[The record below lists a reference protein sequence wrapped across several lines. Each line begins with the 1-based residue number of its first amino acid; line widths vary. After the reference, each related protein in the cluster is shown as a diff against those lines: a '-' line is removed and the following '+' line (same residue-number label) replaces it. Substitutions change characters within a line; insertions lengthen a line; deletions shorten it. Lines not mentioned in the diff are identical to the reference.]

1 MIIPG
6 AFGHIEYVDRSWVIE
21 CEPQV
26 RARLRRVFPKVSSRA
41 SEKIW
46 LSATPENSRELDWF
60 LQRYPM
66 NMENETLF
74 QLRMLATKHK
84 EQERAIA
91 DLLQGER
98 ALPECAMAKP
108 PRDYQR
114 EALVQLQILG
124 GLLLADELGLGKT
137 VSAMCPMTIPQNLP
151 AVVVYPA
158 SLPNHWPEKLAE
170 FMPGLR
176 VHHVKKTSPY
186 PLTKQPGQRTADL
199 WDTIPDV
206 ILVSYHK
213 LRGWAEVLGEI
224 ARYVV
229 FEECQQLRNPDSD
242 IYRACQY
249 LSEKV
254 TDKSGLK
261 LGLTGTPIYNYGCE
275 FFHVIQVLLP
285 DSLGSYEEFVREWCD
300 VGSSDRKTRLREPA
314 EFGEYLR
321 RSGIMLRR
329 TRAEVGRELPPLT
342 KIPYEIEMN
351 KAVLHNMTM
360 TSDAVMLAKTILA
373 ANERWRGE
381 RLQASGEFD
390 KLMRQATGVAKA
402 PFVCEFVRLLIESG
416 QKVVLF
422 GWHREVYNIWLEQ
435 LAEFNPVM
443 YTGSESPKQ
452 KKASMDAFTTGDS
465 KVIIVS
471 LRAGAGIDGLQ
482 YASSTAVFG
491 ELDWAYGV
499 MWQCIGRLFRDGQIN
514 PVMAYF
520 LLADD
525 GSDPIIS
532 EIIGIKRDQL
542 EGVTNLDIVLTERV
556 DAGESQLKEMAKR
569 YLLQHQLAA

>member
-1 MIIPG
+1 MHH
-6 AFGHIEYVDRSWVIE
+6 GHCTYY
-21 CEPQV
+21 
-26 RARLRRVFPKVSSRA
+26 L
-41 SEKIW
+41 
-46 LSATPENSRELDWF
+46 NSR
-60 LQRYPM
+60 
-66 NMENETLF
+66 
-74 QLRMLATKHK
+74 
-84 EQERAIA
+84 
-91 DLLQGER
+91 
-98 ALPECAMAKP
+98 
-108 PRDYQR
+108 
-114 EALVQLQILG
+114 
-124 GLLLADELGLGKT
+124 
-137 VSAMCPMTIPQNLP
+137 
-151 AVVVYPA
+151 
-158 SLPNHWPEKLAE
+158 LPNHWPEKLAE

-186 PLTKQPGQRTADL
+186 PLIKQPGQRTADL

-254 TDKSGLK
+254 TEKSGLK

-351 KAVLHNMTM
+351 KAVLHNMT
-360 TSDAVMLAKTILA
+360 SDAVMLAKTILA
-373 ANERWRGE
+373 ANERYRGE
-381 RLQASGEFD
+381 RMQASGEFD
-390 KLMRQATGVAKA
+390 RLMRQATGIAKA

-452 KKASMDAFTTGDS
+452 KKASMDAFTNGDS

-491 ELDWAYGV
+491 ELDWAYGM

-532 EIIGIKRDQL
+532 EIVGIKRDQL
-542 EGVTNLDIVLTERV
+542 EGVTNQDIVLTERV
-556 DAGESQLKEMAKR
+556 DVAESQLKEMAKR

>member
-6 AFGHIEYVDRSWVIE
+6 AFGHIEYVDRNWVIE

-60 LQRYPM
+60 LSRYPM

-186 PLTKQPGQRTADL
+186 PLIKQPGQRTADL

-254 TDKSGLK
+254 TEKSGLK

-351 KAVLHNMTM
+351 KAVLHNMT
-360 TSDAVMLAKTILA
+360 SDAVMLAKTILA
-373 ANERWRGE
+373 ANERYRGE
-381 RLQASGEFD
+381 RMQASGEFD
-390 KLMRQATGVAKA
+390 RLMRQATGIAKA
-402 PFVCEFVRLLIESG
+402 PFVSEFVRLLIESG

-452 KKASMDAFTTGDS
+452 KKASMDAFTNGDS

-491 ELDWAYGV
+491 ELDWAYGM

-532 EIIGIKRDQL
+532 EIVGIKRDQL
-542 EGVTNLDIVLTERV
+542 EGVTNQDIVLTERV
-556 DAGESQLKEMAKR
+556 DVAESQLKEMAKR

>member
-186 PLTKQPGQRTADL
+186 PLIKQPGQRTADL

-254 TDKSGLK
+254 TEKSGLK

-351 KAVLHNMTM
+351 KAVLHNI
-360 TSDAVMLAKTILA
+360 TSDAVTLAKTILA

-381 RLQASGEFD
+381 RLQATGEFD
-390 KLMRQATGVAKA
+390 RLMRQATGVAKA

-422 GWHREVYNIWLEQ
+422 GWHRDVYNIWLEQ
-435 LAEFNPVM
+435 LAEFKPVM

-556 DAGESQLKEMAKR
+556 DVAESQLKEMAKR

>member
-6 AFGHIEYVDRSWVIE
+6 AFGRIEYVDRSWVIE

-186 PLTKQPGQRTADL
+186 PLIKQPGQRTADL

-254 TDKSGLK
+254 TEKSGLK

-351 KAVLHNMTM
+351 KAVLHNMT
-360 TSDAVMLAKTILA
+360 SDAVMLAKTILA
-373 ANERWRGE
+373 ANERYRGE
-381 RLQASGEFD
+381 RLQATGEFD
-390 KLMRQATGVAKA
+390 RLMRQATGVAKA

-452 KKASMDAFTTGDS
+452 KKASMDAFTNGDS

-532 EIIGIKRDQL
+532 EIVGIKRDQL

-556 DAGESQLKEMAKR
+556 DVAESQLKEMAKR

>member
-6 AFGHIEYVDRSWVIE
+6 AFGRIEYVDRNWVIE

-41 SEKIW
+41 SEKIR

-186 PLTKQPGQRTADL
+186 PLIKQPGQRTADL

-242 IYRACQY
+242 IYRACQH

-254 TDKSGLK
+254 TEKSGLK

-351 KAVLHNMTM
+351 KAVLHNMT
-360 TSDAVMLAKTILA
+360 SDAVMLAKTILA
-373 ANERWRGE
+373 ANERYRGE
-381 RLQASGEFD
+381 RMQASGEFD
-390 KLMRQATGVAKA
+390 RLMRQATGIAKA

-452 KKASMDAFTTGDS
+452 KKASMEAFTNGDS

-532 EIIGIKRDQL
+532 EIVGIKRDQL
-542 EGVTNLDIVLTERV
+542 EGVTNQDIVLTERV
-556 DAGESQLKEMAKR
+556 DVAESQLKEMAKR

>member
-6 AFGHIEYVDRSWVIE
+6 AFGRIEYVDRSWVIE

-60 LQRYPM
+60 LSRYPM

-186 PLTKQPGQRTADL
+186 PLIKQPGQRTADL

-254 TDKSGLK
+254 TEKSGLK

-351 KAVLHNMTM
+351 KAVLHNMT
-360 TSDAVMLAKTILA
+360 SDAVMLAKTILA
-373 ANERWRGE
+373 ANERYRGE
-381 RLQASGEFD
+381 RLQATGEFD
-390 KLMRQATGVAKA
+390 RLMRQATGVAKA

-556 DAGESQLKEMAKR
+556 DVAESQLKEMAKR

>member
-6 AFGHIEYVDRSWVIE
+6 AFGRIEYVDRSWVIE

-60 LQRYPM
+60 LSRYPM

-98 ALPECAMAKP
+98 ALPECAMAKA

-176 VHHVKKTSPY
+176 VHHVKKTCPY
-186 PLTKQPGQRTADL
+186 PLIKQPGQRAADL

-254 TDKSGLK
+254 TEKSGLK

-351 KAVLHNMTM
+351 KAVLHNI

-373 ANERWRGE
+373 ANERYRGE

-390 KLMRQATGVAKA
+390 RLMRQATGVAKA

-416 QKVVLF
+416 HQKVVLF

-452 KKASMDAFTTGDS
+452 KKASMDAFTNGDS

-532 EIIGIKRDQL
+532 EIVGIKRDQL

-556 DAGESQLKEMAKR
+556 DVAESQLKEMAKR

>member
-6 AFGHIEYVDRSWVIE
+6 AFGHIEYVDRNWVIE

-60 LQRYPM
+60 LSRYPM

-98 ALPECAMAKP
+98 ALPECAMAKA

-186 PLTKQPGQRTADL
+186 PLIKQPGQRTADL

-254 TDKSGLK
+254 TEKSGLK

-351 KAVLHNMTM
+351 KAVLHNMT
-360 TSDAVMLAKTILA
+360 SDAVMLAKTILA
-373 ANERWRGE
+373 ANERYRGE
-381 RLQASGEFD
+381 RLQATGEFD
-390 KLMRQATGVAKA
+390 RLMRQATGVAKA

-452 KKASMDAFTTGDS
+452 KKASMDAFTNGDS
-465 KVIIVS
+465 KVFIVS

-532 EIIGIKRDQL
+532 EIVGIKRDQL
-542 EGVTNLDIVLTERV
+542 EGVTNQDIVLTERV
-556 DAGESQLKEMAKR
+556 DVAESQLKEMAKR

>member
-6 AFGHIEYVDRSWVIE
+6 AFGHIEYVDRNWVIE

-186 PLTKQPGQRTADL
+186 PLIKQPGQRTADL

-242 IYRACQY
+242 IYRACQH

-254 TDKSGLK
+254 TEKSGLK

-351 KAVLHNMTM
+351 KAVLHNMT
-360 TSDAVMLAKTILA
+360 SDAVMLAKTILA
-373 ANERWRGE
+373 ANERYRGE
-381 RLQASGEFD
+381 RMQASGEFD
-390 KLMRQATGVAKA
+390 RLMRQATGIAKA

-452 KKASMDAFTTGDS
+452 KKASMDAFTNGDS

-532 EIIGIKRDQL
+532 EIVGIKRDQL
-542 EGVTNLDIVLTERV
+542 EGVTNQDIVLTERV
-556 DAGESQLKEMAKR
+556 DVAESQLKEMAKR

>member
-6 AFGHIEYVDRSWVIE
+6 AFGRIEYVDRSWVIE

-60 LQRYPM
+60 LSRYPM

-186 PLTKQPGQRTADL
+186 PLIKQPGQRTADL

-254 TDKSGLK
+254 TEKSGLK

-351 KAVLHNMTM
+351 KAVLHNMT
-360 TSDAVMLAKTILA
+360 SDAVMLAKTILA
-373 ANERWRGE
+373 ANERYRGE
-381 RLQASGEFD
+381 RLQATGEFD
-390 KLMRQATGVAKA
+390 RLMRQATGVAKA

-452 KKASMDAFTTGDS
+452 KKASMDAFTNGDS

-532 EIIGIKRDQL
+532 EIVGIKRDQL

-556 DAGESQLKEMAKR
+556 DVAESQLKEMAKR

>member
-6 AFGHIEYVDRSWVIE
+6 AFGRIEYVDRSWVIE

-186 PLTKQPGQRTADL
+186 PLIKQPGQRTADL

-254 TDKSGLK
+254 TEKSGLK

-351 KAVLHNMTM
+351 KAVLHNMT
-360 TSDAVMLAKTILA
+360 SDAVMLAKTILA
-373 ANERWRGE
+373 ANERYRGE
-381 RLQASGEFD
+381 RMQASGEFD
-390 KLMRQATGVAKA
+390 RLMRQATGIAKA

-422 GWHREVYNIWLEQ
+422 GWHRDVYNIWLEQ
-435 LAEFNPVM
+435 LAEFKPVM

-556 DAGESQLKEMAKR
+556 DVAESQLKEMAKR

>member
-1 MIIPG
+1 MPG
-6 AFGHIEYVDRSWVIE
+6 AFGRIEYVDRSWVIE

-186 PLTKQPGQRTADL
+186 PLIKQPGQRTADL

-254 TDKSGLK
+254 TEKSGLK

-351 KAVLHNMTM
+351 KAVLHNMT
-360 TSDAVMLAKTILA
+360 SDAVMLAKTILA
-373 ANERWRGE
+373 ANERYRGE
-381 RLQASGEFD
+381 RMQASGEFD
-390 KLMRQATGVAKA
+390 RLMRQATGIAKA

-452 KKASMDAFTTGDS
+452 KKASMDAFTNGDS

-491 ELDWAYGV
+491 ELDWAYGM

-532 EIIGIKRDQL
+532 EIVGIKRDQL
-542 EGVTNLDIVLTERV
+542 EGVTNQDIVLTERV
-556 DAGESQLKEMAKR
+556 DVAESQLKEMAKR

>member
-6 AFGHIEYVDRSWVIE
+6 AFGHIEYVDRNWVIE

-60 LQRYPM
+60 LSRYPM

-98 ALPECAMAKP
+98 TLPECAMAKA

-186 PLTKQPGQRTADL
+186 PLIKQPGQRTADL

-254 TDKSGLK
+254 TEKSGLK

-351 KAVLHNMTM
+351 KAVLHNMT
-360 TSDAVMLAKTILA
+360 SDAVMLAKTILA
-373 ANERWRGE
+373 ANERYRGE
-381 RLQASGEFD
+381 RMQASGEFD
-390 KLMRQATGVAKA
+390 RLMRQATGIAKA

-452 KKASMDAFTTGDS
+452 KKASMDAFTNGDS

-532 EIIGIKRDQL
+532 EIVGIKRDQL
-542 EGVTNLDIVLTERV
+542 EGVTNQDIVLTERV
-556 DAGESQLKEMAKR
+556 DVAESQLKEMAKR

>member
-6 AFGHIEYVDRSWVIE
+6 AFGRIEYVDRSWVIE

-60 LQRYPM
+60 LSRYPM

-186 PLTKQPGQRTADL
+186 PLIKQPGQRTADL

-254 TDKSGLK
+254 TEKSGLK

-351 KAVLHNMTM
+351 KAVLHNMT
-360 TSDAVMLAKTILA
+360 SDAVMLAKTILA

-452 KKASMDAFTTGDS
+452 KKASMDAFTNGDS

-532 EIIGIKRDQL
+532 EIVGIKRDQL

-556 DAGESQLKEMAKR
+556 DVAESQLKEMAKR

>member
-6 AFGHIEYVDRSWVIE
+6 AFGRIEYVDRSWVIE

-66 NMENETLF
+66 NMENQTLF

-186 PLTKQPGQRTADL
+186 PLIKQPGQRTADL

-242 IYRACQY
+242 IYRACQH

-254 TDKSGLK
+254 TEKSGLK

-351 KAVLHNMTM
+351 KAVLHNMT
-360 TSDAVMLAKTILA
+360 SDAVMLAKTILA
-373 ANERWRGE
+373 ANERYRGE
-381 RLQASGEFD
+381 RMQASGEFD
-390 KLMRQATGVAKA
+390 RLMRQATGIAKA

-452 KKASMDAFTTGDS
+452 KKASMDAFTNGDS

-532 EIIGIKRDQL
+532 EIVGIKRDQL
-542 EGVTNLDIVLTERV
+542 EGVTNQDIVLTERV
-556 DAGESQLKEMAKR
+556 DVAESQLKEMAKR

>member
-6 AFGHIEYVDRSWVIE
+6 AFGHIEYVDRNWVIE

-60 LQRYPM
+60 LSRYPM

-98 ALPECAMAKP
+98 ALPECAMAKA

-186 PLTKQPGQRTADL
+186 PLIKQPGQRTADL

-254 TDKSGLK
+254 TEKSGLK

-351 KAVLHNMTM
+351 KAVLHNMT
-360 TSDAVMLAKTILA
+360 SDAVMLAKTILA
-373 ANERWRGE
+373 ANERYRGE
-381 RLQASGEFD
+381 RLQATGEFD
-390 KLMRQATGVAKA
+390 RLMRQATGVAKA
-402 PFVCEFVRLLIESG
+402 PFVCEFVRLLIEGG

-452 KKASMDAFTTGDS
+452 KKASMDAFTNGDS

-532 EIIGIKRDQL
+532 EIVGIKRDQL
-542 EGVTNLDIVLTERV
+542 EGVTNQDIVLTERV
-556 DAGESQLKEMAKR
+556 DVAESQLKEMAKR

>member
-6 AFGHIEYVDRSWVIE
+6 AFGRIEYVDRSWVIE

-186 PLTKQPGQRTADL
+186 PLIKQPGQRTADL

-254 TDKSGLK
+254 TEKSGLK

-351 KAVLHNMTM
+351 KAVLHNI
-360 TSDAVMLAKTILA
+360 TSDAVTLAKTILA

-381 RLQASGEFD
+381 RLQATGEFD
-390 KLMRQATGVAKA
+390 RLMRQATGVAKA

-422 GWHREVYNIWLEQ
+422 GWHRDVYNIWLEQ

-452 KKASMDAFTTGDS
+452 KKASMDAFTNGDS

-532 EIIGIKRDQL
+532 EIVGIKRDQL

-556 DAGESQLKEMAKR
+556 DVAESQLKEMAKR

>member
-6 AFGHIEYVDRSWVIE
+6 AFGRIEYVDRSWVIE

-186 PLTKQPGQRTADL
+186 PLIKQPGQRTADL

-242 IYRACQY
+242 IYRACQH

-254 TDKSGLK
+254 TEKSGLK

-351 KAVLHNMTM
+351 KAVLHNMT
-360 TSDAVMLAKTILA
+360 SDAVMLAKTILA
-373 ANERWRGE
+373 ANERYRGE
-381 RLQASGEFD
+381 RLQATGEFD
-390 KLMRQATGVAKA
+390 RLMRQATGVAKA

-452 KKASMDAFTTGDS
+452 KKASMEAFTTGDS

-532 EIIGIKRDQL
+532 EIVGIKRDQL
-542 EGVTNLDIVLTERV
+542 EGVTNQDIVLTERV
-556 DAGESQLKEMAKR
+556 DVAEGQLKEMAKR

>member
-6 AFGHIEYVDRSWVIE
+6 AFGHIEYVDRNWVIE

-60 LQRYPM
+60 LSRYPM

-98 ALPECAMAKP
+98 ALPECAMAKA

-186 PLTKQPGQRTADL
+186 PLIKQPGQRTADL

-254 TDKSGLK
+254 TEKSGLK

-351 KAVLHNMTM
+351 KAVLHNMT
-360 TSDAVMLAKTILA
+360 SDAVMLAKTILA
-373 ANERWRGE
+373 ANERYRGE
-381 RLQASGEFD
+381 RMQASGEFD
-390 KLMRQATGVAKA
+390 RLMRQATGIAKA

-422 GWHREVYNIWLEQ
+422 GWHRDVYNIWLEQ
-435 LAEFNPVM
+435 LAEFKPVM

-556 DAGESQLKEMAKR
+556 DVAESQLKEMAKR

>member
-176 VHHVKKTSPY
+176 VHHVKKTCPY
-186 PLTKQPGQRTADL
+186 PLIKQPGQRAADL

-254 TDKSGLK
+254 TEKSGLK

-351 KAVLHNMTM
+351 KAVLHNMT
-360 TSDAVMLAKTILA
+360 SDAVMLAKTILA
-373 ANERWRGE
+373 ANERYRGE

-390 KLMRQATGVAKA
+390 RLMRQATGVAKA

-416 QKVVLF
+416 HQKVVLF

-452 KKASMDAFTTGDS
+452 KKASMDAFTNGDS

-532 EIIGIKRDQL
+532 EIVGIKRDQL

-556 DAGESQLKEMAKR
+556 DVAESQLKEMAKR

>member
-6 AFGHIEYVDRSWVIE
+6 AFRHIEYVDRNWVIE

-60 LQRYPM
+60 LSRYPM

-98 ALPECAMAKP
+98 ALPECAMAKA

-186 PLTKQPGQRTADL
+186 PLIKQPGQRTADL

-254 TDKSGLK
+254 TEKSGLK

-351 KAVLHNMTM
+351 KAVLHNMT
-360 TSDAVMLAKTILA
+360 SDAVMLAKTILA
-373 ANERWRGE
+373 ANERYRGE
-381 RLQASGEFD
+381 RLQATGEFD
-390 KLMRQATGVAKA
+390 RLMRQATGVAKA

-452 KKASMDAFTTGDS
+452 KKASMDAFTNGDS

-525 GSDPIIS
+525 GSDPVMS
-532 EIIGIKRDQL
+532 EIVGIKRDQL

-556 DAGESQLKEMAKR
+556 DTGENQLKEMAKR

>member
-6 AFGHIEYVDRSWVIE
+6 AFGRIEYVDRSWVIE

-60 LQRYPM
+60 LSRYPM

-98 ALPECAMAKP
+98 ALPECAMAKA

-186 PLTKQPGQRTADL
+186 PLIKQPGQRTADL

-254 TDKSGLK
+254 TEKSGLK

-351 KAVLHNMTM
+351 KAVLHNMT
-360 TSDAVMLAKTILA
+360 SDAVMLAKTILA
-373 ANERWRGE
+373 ANERYRGE
-381 RLQASGEFD
+381 RLQATGEFD
-390 KLMRQATGVAKA
+390 RLMRQATGVAKA

-556 DAGESQLKEMAKR
+556 DVAESQLKEMAKR

>member
-6 AFGHIEYVDRSWVIE
+6 AFGRIEYVDRSWVIE

-186 PLTKQPGQRTADL
+186 PLIKQPGQRTADL

-254 TDKSGLK
+254 TEKSGLK

-351 KAVLHNMTM
+351 KAVLHNI
-360 TSDAVMLAKTILA
+360 TSDAVTLAKTILA

-381 RLQASGEFD
+381 RLQATGEFD
-390 KLMRQATGVAKA
+390 RLMRQATGVAKA

-422 GWHREVYNIWLEQ
+422 GWHRDVYNIWLEQ
-435 LAEFNPVM
+435 LAEFKPVM

-556 DAGESQLKEMAKR
+556 DVAESQLKEMAKR

>member
-6 AFGHIEYVDRSWVIE
+6 AFGRIEYVDRSWVIE

-186 PLTKQPGQRTADL
+186 PLIKQPGQRTADL

-254 TDKSGLK
+254 TEKSGLK

-351 KAVLHNMTM
+351 KAVLHNMT
-360 TSDAVMLAKTILA
+360 SDAVMLAKTILA
-373 ANERWRGE
+373 ANERYRGE
-381 RLQASGEFD
+381 RLQATGEFD
-390 KLMRQATGVAKA
+390 RLMRQATGVAKA

-556 DAGESQLKEMAKR
+556 DVAESQLKEMAKR

>member
-6 AFGHIEYVDRSWVIE
+6 AFGRIEYVDRSWVIE

-98 ALPECAMAKP
+98 ALPECAMAKA

-186 PLTKQPGQRTADL
+186 PLIKQPGQRTADL

-254 TDKSGLK
+254 AEKSGLK

-351 KAVLHNMTM
+351 KAVLHNMT
-360 TSDAVMLAKTILA
+360 SDAVMLAKTILA
-373 ANERWRGE
+373 ANERYRGE
-381 RLQASGEFD
+381 RLQATGEFD
-390 KLMRQATGVAKA
+390 RLMRQATGVAKA

-452 KKASMDAFTTGDS
+452 KKASMDAFTNGDS

-532 EIIGIKRDQL
+532 EIVGIKRDQL

-556 DAGESQLKEMAKR
+556 DVAESQLKEMAKR

>member
-6 AFGHIEYVDRSWVIE
+6 AFGRIEYVDRSWVIE

-60 LQRYPM
+60 LSRYPM

-98 ALPECAMAKP
+98 ALPECAMAKA

-176 VHHVKKTSPY
+176 VHHVKKTCPY
-186 PLTKQPGQRTADL
+186 PLIKQPGQRAADL

-254 TDKSGLK
+254 TEKSGLK

-351 KAVLHNMTM
+351 KAVLHNMT
-360 TSDAVMLAKTILA
+360 SDAVMLAKTILA
-373 ANERWRGE
+373 ANERYRGE

-390 KLMRQATGVAKA
+390 RLMRQATGVAKA

-416 QKVVLF
+416 HQKVVLF

-452 KKASMDAFTTGDS
+452 KKASMDAFTNGDS

-532 EIIGIKRDQL
+532 EIVGIKRDQL

-556 DAGESQLKEMAKR
+556 DVAESQLKEMAKR

>member
-1 MIIPG
+1 MPG
-6 AFGHIEYVDRSWVIE
+6 AFGHIEYVDRNWVIE

-60 LQRYPM
+60 LSRYPM

-98 ALPECAMAKP
+98 ALPECAMAKA

-186 PLTKQPGQRTADL
+186 PLIKQPGQRTADL

-254 TDKSGLK
+254 TEKSGLK

-351 KAVLHNMTM
+351 KAVLHNMT
-360 TSDAVMLAKTILA
+360 SDAVMLAKTILA
-373 ANERWRGE
+373 ANERYRGE
-381 RLQASGEFD
+381 RLQATGEFD
-390 KLMRQATGVAKA
+390 RLMRQATGVAKA

-452 KKASMDAFTTGDS
+452 KKASMDAFTNGDS

-532 EIIGIKRDQL
+532 EIVGIKRDQL
-542 EGVTNLDIVLTERV
+542 EGVTNQDIVLTERV
-556 DAGESQLKEMAKR
+556 DVAESQLKEMAKR

>member
-6 AFGHIEYVDRSWVIE
+6 AFGRIEYVDRSWVIE

-186 PLTKQPGQRTADL
+186 PLIKQPGQRTADL

-254 TDKSGLK
+254 TEKSGLK

-351 KAVLHNMTM
+351 KAVLHNMT
-360 TSDAVMLAKTILA
+360 SDAVMLAKTILA
-373 ANERWRGE
+373 ANERYRGE
-381 RLQASGEFD
+381 RMQASGEFD
-390 KLMRQATGVAKA
+390 RLMRQATGIAKA

-452 KKASMDAFTTGDS
+452 KKASMDAFTNGDS

-491 ELDWAYGV
+491 ELDWAYGM

-532 EIIGIKRDQL
+532 EIVGIKRDQL
-542 EGVTNLDIVLTERV
+542 EGVTNQDIVLTERV
-556 DAGESQLKEMAKR
+556 DVAESQLKEMAKR
-569 YLLQHQLAA
+569 YLLQHQIAA

>member
-6 AFGHIEYVDRSWVIE
+6 AFGRIEYVDRSWVIE

-60 LQRYPM
+60 LSRYPM

-186 PLTKQPGQRTADL
+186 PLIKQPGQRTADL

-254 TDKSGLK
+254 TEKSGLK

-351 KAVLHNMTM
+351 KAVLHNMT
-360 TSDAVMLAKTILA
+360 SDAVMLAKTILA
-373 ANERWRGE
+373 ANERYRGE
-381 RLQASGEFD
+381 RMQASGEFD
-390 KLMRQATGVAKA
+390 RLMRQATGIAKA

-452 KKASMDAFTTGDS
+452 KKASMDAFTNGDS

-491 ELDWAYGV
+491 ELDWAYGM

-532 EIIGIKRDQL
+532 EIVGIKRDQL
-542 EGVTNLDIVLTERV
+542 EGVTNQDIVLTERV
-556 DAGESQLKEMAKR
+556 DVAESQLKEMAKR

>member
-6 AFGHIEYVDRSWVIE
+6 AFGRIEYVDRSWVIE

-26 RARLRRVFPKVSSRA
+26 RARLRRVFPKVSSSA

-60 LQRYPM
+60 LNRYPM

-74 QLRMLATKHK
+74 QLRMLAMKHK

-151 AVVVYPA
+151 TVVVYPA

-176 VHHVKKTSPY
+176 VHHVKKTRPY
-186 PLTKQPGQRTADL
+186 PLIKQPGQRAADL

-254 TDKSGLK
+254 TEKSGLK

-275 FFHVIQVLLP
+275 FYHVIQVLLP
-285 DSLGSYEEFVREWCD
+285 DSLGTYEEFVREWCD
-300 VGSSDRKTRLREPA
+300 VGNSDRKTRLKEPA

-329 TRAEVGRELPPLT
+329 TRADVGRELPPLT

-351 KAVLHNMTM
+351 KAVLHNMT
-360 TSDAVMLAKTILA
+360 SDAVMLAKTILA
-373 ANERWRGE
+373 ANERYRGE
-381 RLQASGEFD
+381 RMQASGEFD
-390 KLMRQATGVAKA
+390 RLMRQATGIAKA

-525 GSDPIIS
+525 GSDPVMS
-532 EIIGIKRDQL
+532 EIVGIKRDQL

-556 DAGESQLKEMAKR
+556 DTGENQLKEMAKR

>member
-6 AFGHIEYVDRSWVIE
+6 AFGRIEYVDRNWVIE

-60 LQRYPM
+60 LSRYPM

-186 PLTKQPGQRTADL
+186 PLIKQPGQRTADL

-254 TDKSGLK
+254 TEKSGLK

-351 KAVLHNMTM
+351 KAVLHNMT
-360 TSDAVMLAKTILA
+360 SDAVMLAKTILA
-373 ANERWRGE
+373 ANERYRGE
-381 RLQASGEFD
+381 RLQATGEFD
-390 KLMRQATGVAKA
+390 RLMRQATGVAKA

-452 KKASMDAFTTGDS
+452 KKASMDAFTNGDS

-532 EIIGIKRDQL
+532 EIVGIKRDQL
-542 EGVTNLDIVLTERV
+542 EGVTNQDIVLTERV
-556 DAGESQLKEMAKR
+556 DVAESQLKEMAKR